1 MEVTF
6 IYIKTRKTFNRLKI
20 YSLEVTVIDVQ
31 LGSLKVEKNVQLVEN
46 NKTNGWH
53 ISSIATVE
61 EWLHQKGIP
70 DLLFRLETNKQ
81 E

>member
-53 ISSIATVE
+53 ITSIATIK
-61 EWLHQKGIP
+61 EWLYQKEIP
-70 DLLFRLETNKQ
+70 DL
-81 E
+81 

>member
-1 MEVTF
+1 MGVTL